1 MSGVAIDVDAGVLE
15 AMRAN
20 TGAIRL
26 LVVSGD
32 DDIRGA
38 LHDAVTRIFQIR
50 HPEEPDD
57 PFASWAGPVERSGDG
72 WVLSLDMAD
81 AEAYEGILEAVI
93 RCVVEA
99 LEAAG
104 VQQAQV
110 SAAPRPTV
118 AHPPTPTTS
127 PPIRKLTE
135 PARDPPPPPVPERQ
149 ALDWLARQAVPA
161 VLGRIGI
168 SLEALP
174 PLTQPFELTGVARSL
189 ATAVAET
196 FERVEEPRDERIQ
209 EADETAAQERINR
222 TIAQATL
229 AAADWSHRARLWVI
243 GWKSMLPGP
252 ARATIP
258 LDSFV
263 LMSAAAEM
271 ATVEWT
277 AAWRE
282 LAGIELDALQPPALG
297 YTLGPFVYGQGAGTP
312 VAAVRSSAPDTV
324 PEDVAA
330 VTLAALDERLSE
342 TLPALIKPY
351 AQSVVA
357 GFADV
362 AVQYGFLLLTPA
374 DKLSL
379 AEELTTSWGRL
390 VAATSAR

>member
-1 MSGVAIDVDAGVLE
+1 MAIDIDAGVLE

-26 LVVSGD
+26 LVVAGD
-32 DDIRGA
+32 EDIRGA
-38 LHDAVTRIFQIR
+38 LRDAVTRIFQIR

-81 AEAYEGILEAVI
+81 AEAYEGILEAVL

-104 VQQAQV
+104 VPQARV
-110 SAAPRPTV
+110 SAAPRPAV
-118 AHPPTPTTS
+118 AHTAAPTTS
-127 PPIRKLTE
+127 PPIPSPPT
-135 PARDPPPPPVPERQ
+135 RDPPPPPVPDRQ
-149 ALDWLARQAVPA
+149 ALDWLARRAVPA
-161 VLGRIGI
+161 VLRRIGI
-168 SLEALP
+168 SSEALP
-174 PLTQPFELTGVARSL
+174 PLTQPFELTAVARSL
-189 ATAVAET
+189 AAAVAET

-209 EADETAAQERINR
+209 AADETAAQERITR

-243 GWKSMLPGP
+243 GWKSMLPAP

-282 LAGIELDALQPPALG
+282 LAGIELDTFQPPALG
-297 YTLGPFVYGQGAGTP
+297 YTLGPFVYGQGTETP
-312 VAAVRSSAPDTV
+312 VAAVKSRAPDSL
-324 PEDVAA
+324 PEDIAA
-330 VTLAALDERLSE
+330 ATLTVVDERLTQ

-351 AQSVVA
+351 AHSVVA

-362 AVQYGFLLLTPA
+362 AVQYGFLLLNPA
-374 DKLSL
+374 GKLAL
-379 AEELTTSWGRL
+379 ADELTTSWGEL
-390 VAATSAR
+390 VAATSP

>member
-1 MSGVAIDVDAGVLE
+1 MSGVAIDIEPGVLE
-15 AMRAN
+15 AMTAN

-26 LVVSGD
+26 LVVAGD
-32 DDIRGA
+32 ADIRGA
-38 LHDAVTRIFQIR
+38 LGDAVTRIFQIR

-57 PFASWAGPVERSGDG
+57 PFASWAGPVERFGDG

-81 AEAYEGILEAVI
+81 AEAYEGILEAVLC
-93 RCVVEA
+93 CVVEA

-104 VQQAQV
+104 VPQARV
-110 SAAPRPTV
+110 SAAPRPAV
-118 AHPPTPTTS
+118 AHTAAPTTS
-127 PPIRKLTE
+127 PPTPSPTE
-135 PARDPPPPPVPERQ
+135 PTRDPPSPPVPERQ

-161 VLGRIGI
+161 VLRRIGI

-174 PLTQPFELTGVARSL
+174 PLTQPFELTAVARSL
-189 ATAVAET
+189 AAAVAET
-196 FERVEEPRDERIQ
+196 FQRVEEPRDERIQ
-209 EADETAAQERINR
+209 AADETAAQERITR

-243 GWKSMLPGP
+243 GWKSMLPAP

-282 LAGIELDALQPPALG
+282 LAGIELDTFQPPALG
-297 YTLGPFVYGQGAGTP
+297 YTLGPFVYGQGTETP
-312 VAAVRSSAPDTV
+312 VAAVKSRAPGAL
-324 PEDVAA
+324 PEDIAVA
-330 VTLAALDERLSE
+330 TLAAVDERLTQ

-351 AQSVVA
+351 AHSVVA

-362 AVQYGFLLLTPA
+362 AVEYGFLLLNPA
-374 DKLSL
+374 DKLGL
-379 AEELTTSWGRL
+379 ADELTTSWGEL
-390 VAATSAR
+390 VAATSTP

>member
-1 MSGVAIDVDAGVLE
+1 MAIDIDAGVLE

-26 LVVSGD
+26 LVVAGD
-32 DDIRGA
+32 EDIRGA
-38 LHDAVTRIFQIR
+38 LRDAVTRIFQIR

-81 AEAYEGILEAVI
+81 AEAYEGILEAVL

-104 VQQAQV
+104 VPQARV
-110 SAAPRPTV
+110 SAAPRPAV
-118 AHPPTPTTS
+118 AHTAAPTTS
-127 PPIRKLTE
+127 PPIPSPPT
-135 PARDPPPPPVPERQ
+135 RDPPPPPVPDRQ
-149 ALDWLARQAVPA
+149 ALDWLARRAVPA
-161 VLGRIGI
+161 VLRRIGI
-168 SLEALP
+168 SSEALP
-174 PLTQPFELTGVARSL
+174 PLTQPFELTAVARSL
-189 ATAVAET
+189 AAAVAET

-209 EADETAAQERINR
+209 AADETAAQERITR

-243 GWKSMLPGP
+243 GWKSMLPAP

-282 LAGIELDALQPPALG
+282 LAGIELDTFQPPALG
-297 YTLGPFVYGQGAGTP
+297 YTLGPFVYGQGTETP
-312 VAAVRSSAPDTV
+312 VAAVKSRAPDSL
-324 PEDVAA
+324 PEDIAA
-330 VTLAALDERLSE
+330 ATLTVVDERLTQ

-351 AQSVVA
+351 AHSVVA

-362 AVQYGFLLLTPA
+362 AVQYGFLLLNPA
-374 DKLSL
+374 GKLAL
-379 AEELTTSWGRL
+379 ADELTTSWGEL
-390 VAATSAR
+390 VAATSTPR